1 MKCHEGK
8 EEMALAIG
16 PLPGG
21 ARVGET
27 LLHTHSVSS
36 GTNTSSPGTMATNP
50 LSRLLGETCVHA
62 RHVQKH
68 MKKHM
73 PGAPTGLVLD
83 GMRGGEIN
91 TFFFIPQCFSLLIV

>member
-1 MKCHEGK
+1 M
-8 EEMALAIG
+8 
-16 PLPGG
+16 
-21 ARVGET
+21 GET

-68 MKKHM
+68 M

-83 GMRGGEIN
+83 GMWGGEIN
-91 TFFFIPQCFSLLIV
+91 TFFFISQCFSLLIVKHVQFVSLKTKL